1 MSRLYRR
8 TRAMRSIGIAIA
20 LAVLSALLSA
30 GSSFAHEGHDH
41 GAETKAAPGAPTSP
55 RVVATSENYQL
66 VGIVEG
72 EVLVI
77 YLDRADD
84 NSPVTT
90 AAIEVSLDGE
100 PFKAELQEKTGTYE
114 VTAPLLRKPGSHEVL
129 VNLAEGGTSDLLV
142 GTLRF
147 QRPAASGSRRD
158 RSLRQIVVD
167 ALAAWPAGR
176 TIASSP
182 LVSCFLLR
190 PLAGRVLSGRRKL
203 YIVPAAI
210 IGLLLASR
218 CAWAHEGHD
227 HGPDLSASAGNSPSR
242 RPDGSIFVPKPDAA
256 AARDP
261 NAER

>member
-1 MSRLYRR
+1 MRFSHEPVIYRR

-55 RVVATSENYQL
+55 RVVATSESYQL

-90 AAIEVSLDGE
+90 ATIEVSLDGE

-129 VNLAEGGTSDLLV
+129 VTSPRAAPATCWSERSRSRDQRQS
-142 GTLRF
+142 GKRGP
-147 QRPAASGSRRD
+147 RPA
-158 RSLRQIVVD
+158 
-167 ALAAWPAGR
+167 P
-176 TIASSP
+176 
-182 LVSCFLLR
+182 
-190 PLAGRVLSGRRKL
+190 GRR
-203 YIVPAAI
+203 
-210 IGLLLASR
+210 R
-218 CAWAHEGHD
+218 CA
-227 HGPDLSASAGNSPSR
+227 
-242 RPDGSIFVPKPDAA
+242 
-256 AARDP
+256 
-261 NAER
+261 